1 MDKGITIEFYRDYEF
16 DIVRG
21 ICLGDES
28 TKIDFPIND
37 ETLNTM
43 ASDFQYNE
51 QTIRLDDDYKY
62 RRKNYVKIDE
72 MQVTSTNIL
81 SCNGII
87 LKDGMKFF
95 IGEVVMDVSSGRE
108 IYKLYDKDVYK
119 DKTYYNQTKEM
130 VFEWAKEDI
139 YKVVMM
145 MDEIA
150 GEAINRAMT
159 EYANHGSL
167 YRMFFP
173 PNIPEPQYSY
183 SMHDLYLMTDSNIM
197 EGDIRRRICCKVPNF
212 DNRMGQWDWDYSA
225 DRYKRYLVLDYSKE
239 INKFI
244 KEQEAKKCEE
254 TK

>member
-51 QTIRLDDDYKY
+51 QTIRLDYGYEY

-87 LKDGMKFF
+87 LKDGIKFF
-95 IGEVVMDVSSGRE
+95 IGEALMDVSSGRE
-108 IYKLYDKDVYK
+108 IYKLYDKNVYK

-130 VFEWAKEDI
+130 VFEWAKKDI

-145 MDEIA
+145 MDKIA

-159 EYANHGSL
+159 EYTNHGSL
-167 YRMFFP
+167 YRMFFS

-212 DNRMGQWDWDYSA
+212 DRRVRKWDYSA
-225 DRYKRYLVLDYSKE
+225 DRYEHYLVLDYSKE
-239 INKFI
+239 VQKFI
-244 KEQEAKKCEE
+244 KEQEAKRCEE
-254 TK
+254 AK